1 MFTPT
6 AAPARALTKSSPY
19 NGPRGQPGPHE
30 TNPTAASSR
39 NTGSRT
45 SSRDPTNTSGAAQR
59 EIMGPGPRRAVARET
74 RAVVGEEA
82 VVRRREA
89 GGQVELMGVV
99 WEPVDPVTAASPPQL
114 CDVGRSEARALED
127 EHHVHGPCTQARRQP
142 GGQGAPE
149 QGVPPSTPLLAAAH
163 LTSQPLER
171 GREGQA
177 APVVAT
183 VERRDQYDAQTREG
197 ARRHTST

>member
-1 MFTPT
+1 MIRRPPRSTLFPYTT
-6 AAPARALTKSSPY
+6 LFRSRLQVLGVAAK
-19 NGPRGQPGPHE
+19 
-30 TNPTAASSR
+30 
-39 NTGSRT
+39 
-45 SSRDPTNTSGAAQR
+45 R
-59 EIMGPGPRRAVARET
+59 EIMGLGTHRAVARET
-74 RAVVGEEA
+74 RAVVGEES

-89 GGQVELMGVV
+89 GGQLELMGVV
-99 WEPVDPVTAASPPQL
+99 WEPVDPVTAAPPPQL

-127 EHHVHGPCTQARRQP
+127 EHHVDGPCTQARRQP
-142 GGQGAPE
+142 RGEGPSQ
-149 QGVPPSTPLLAAAH
+149 QGVPPSAPLLAAAH

-171 GREGQA
+171 GGEGQA